1 MKVELSITESSL
13 ITVIEPVGEGGVGTT
28 AQSQAYRSLP
38 RQAAT
43 SFKILDVCAQKS
55 NYQNL
60 NAF

>member
-28 AQSQAYRSLP
+28 AQSQAYRSFP

-43 SFKILDVCAQKS
+43 SFKILDVR
-55 NYQNL
+55 
-60 NAF
+60 F